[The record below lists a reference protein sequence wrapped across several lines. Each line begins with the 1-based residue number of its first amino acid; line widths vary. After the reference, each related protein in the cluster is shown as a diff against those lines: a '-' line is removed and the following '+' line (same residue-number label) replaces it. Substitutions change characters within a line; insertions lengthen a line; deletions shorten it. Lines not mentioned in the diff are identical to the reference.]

1 MGKLTQARVK
11 AAKTPGRYV
20 DGDGLY
26 LYVGKAGNRSWVQR
40 IVIDGKRARPRKP
53 LNNFV

>member
-20 DGDGLY
+20 DGLY

-40 IVIDGKRARPRKP
+40 IVIDGKRARPREP